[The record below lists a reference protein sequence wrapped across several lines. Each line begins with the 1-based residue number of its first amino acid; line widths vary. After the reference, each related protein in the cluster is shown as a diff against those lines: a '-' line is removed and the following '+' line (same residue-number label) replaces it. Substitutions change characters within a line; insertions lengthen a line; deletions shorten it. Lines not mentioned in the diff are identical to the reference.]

1 MAQTAQHAWFPWVTR
16 GTEQGK
22 HGIHAAG
29 GVWVGLGGHS
39 GANGA
44 LVVADDGGGM
54 GETATKPLPLP
65 ALAQFGNMSRE
76 PVVDANHGK
85 EPY

>member
-1 MAQTAQHAWFPWVTR
+1 M
-16 GTEQGK
+16 
-22 HGIHAAG
+22 
-29 GVWVGLGGHS
+29 
-39 GANGA
+39 
-44 LVVADDGGGM
+44 VADDGGGM

>member
-1 MAQTAQHAWFPWVTR
+1 MESMQQVECGWDWAAMVVQMVPWWWLT
-16 GTEQGK
+16 T
-22 HGIHAAG
+22 AAG
-29 GVWVGLGGHS
+29 W
-39 GANGA
+39 
-44 LVVADDGGGM
+44 